1 MGNDCFSEWGN
12 VPAGVPQGTKLGPW
26 LFIMMINDL
35 MPSRVDQVKFVDD
48 LTISETVPKFGH
60 STIQDSVSNIQRW
73 SDNNLLRLHDD
84 KCKELRIDFK
94 KNNNIFHP
102 IYVNGKPLEVVEE
115 AKLLGLTITSDLK
128 WNKHVS
134 NIVSKCSKRLYLL
147 VQLKRAKVPKK
158 DIIQFYTTCIRP
170 VLEYTSA
177 VFHYSLPHYLSAD
190 IEPCPKTGTLNRIS
204 RAWVPRFI
212 CRKWL
217 TATPRQKDA
226 NMR

>member
-94 KNNNIFHP
+94 KNNSIFPP

-170 VLEYTSA
+170 VLEYASA
-177 VFHYSLPHYLSAD
+177 VFHFSL
-190 IEPCPKTGTLNRIS
+190 RI
-204 RAWVPRFI
+204 
-212 CRKWL
+212 
-217 TATPRQKDA
+217 T
-226 NMR
+226 

>member
-1 MGNDCFSEWGN
+1 MGKCLSRCSPRNE
-12 VPAGVPQGTKLGPW
+12 AGPLAFYYDDQWPDAIKSR
-26 LFIMMINDL
+26 
-35 MPSRVDQVKFVDD
+35 PSQICRD

-60 STIQDSVSNIQRW
+60 SIIQDSVSNIQRW
-73 SDNNLLRLHDD
+73 SDNNLFRLHND

-94 KNNNIFHP
+94 KNNSIFPP

-170 VLEYTSA
+170 VLEYASA
-177 VFHYSLPHYLSAD
+177 VFHFSLRITWVKIYNVSKNALTQSYIQSLGTNIHLSKVAYCHSTSERCKHGLNYLN
-190 IEPCPKTGTLNRIS
+190 KY
-204 RAWVPRFI
+204 
-212 CRKWL
+212 
-217 TATPRQKDA
+217 
-226 NMR
+226 